1 MPWHTRCKTS
11 IRPRVSVKL
20 GEVCVQLEG
29 EVRMDGKIR
38 RRLDL
43 GSRVLSFSRDNPD
56 PDPAY
61 GNMVA
66 RLEDLMREAQGFEQR
81 QRKGRVQVGAAAK
94 RKRDL
99 RRTMKLVHLAYVRQV
114 AALASR
120 DEPDLGW
127 RFAWSRGSRAQ
138 RNFRAAAA
146 RIAGEA
152 VKQRQLLER
161 YGLSAEALDAL
172 VQMLDDFDRAVTELT
187 EGRLMHIGAT
197 AGLRHISA
205 EVLRQVGALDG
216 FNRIRFARD
225 VGGLAAWLSVSKVLA
240 HSPRGEGDGPPDS
253 PPGEEGGVRPAA

>member
-1 MPWHTRCKTS
+1 
-11 IRPRVSVKL
+11 VKL
-20 GEVCVQLEG
+20 GEVCVQFEG

-38 RRLDL
+38 RRLDM

-61 GNMVA
+61 GNMVT
-66 RLEDLMREAQGFEQR
+66 RLEELMGAAQVFEQR
-81 QRKGRVQVGAAAK
+81 QRKGRVQVGAAAGH
-94 RKRDL
+94 KRDL

-120 DEPDLGW
+120 DEPDLEW
-127 RFAWSRGSRAQ
+127 KFAWSRGSRAQ
-138 RNFRAAAA
+138 RNFRAAAG

-152 VKQRQLLER
+152 VKHRELLER
-161 YGLSAEALDAL
+161 YGLSAEALGAL
-172 VQMLDDFDRAVTELT
+172 VQMLDDFDRAVAELT

-205 EVLRQVGALDG
+205 EVLREVGALDG

-225 VGGLAAWLSVSKVLA
+225 VGKLAAWLSVSKVLA
-240 HSPRGEGDGPPDS
+240 HSPRADGGDALDVPDAPAGEGD
-253 PPGEEGGVRPAA
+253 VRPAA